1 MERVQTL
8 VIGGGQAG
16 LAVGY
21 HLQKLGQQFLILDA
35 EARIGDAWRKRWD
48 SLRLFTPAYLSS
60 LPGMKLGVPARA
72 FIGKD
77 HMADYLEAYA
87 KRFKLPVRSGVRVDG
102 LSRVGDRYVVTAG
115 AQRFEADNVVVAM
128 AQYQQPR
135 RPDYAA
141 ELDTGIVQLHS
152 TEYKNAAQLK
162 PGPVLVVGVGN
173 SGADIAVELVKSHPT
188 FLAGK
193 ESGATPFRPDS
204 FMAHL
209 LFFRL
214 MKLLGHHILT
224 VRTPLGRKFRPKLL
238 KLSVPLIRV
247 KPQDITAAGVERVE
261 RVSGVKDGQPVL
273 VDGRRLEVA
282 NVIWASGF
290 RPGFDWIRLPVL
302 GQDGMPQ
309 HERGVVTSEPG
320 LYFVGLRFLFSM
332 TSDTITGVGRDAER
346 IATAIARRRKAAAA

>member
-102 LSRVGDRYVVTAG
+102 LSRVGERYVVTAG

-193 ESGATPFRPDS
+193 ESGATP
-204 FMAHL
+204 
-209 LFFRL
+209 
-214 MKLLGHHILT
+214 G
-224 VRTPLGRKFRPKLL
+224 
-238 KLSVPLIRV
+238 
-247 KPQDITAAGVERVE
+247 
-261 RVSGVKDGQPVL
+261 
-273 VDGRRLEVA
+273 
-282 NVIWASGF
+282 
-290 RPGFDWIRLPVL
+290 
-302 GQDGMPQ
+302 
-309 HERGVVTSEPG
+309 
-320 LYFVGLRFLFSM
+320 
-332 TSDTITGVGRDAER
+332 
-346 IATAIARRRKAAAA
+346 